1 MVHSPS
7 LVRTYPSEATS
18 GPHALAWW
26 TDTLESVAA
35 RLGTDLR
42 NGLSGAE
49 SAARLSVIGPNE
61 LIEAPTKAAWQL
73 FLGQFANTMIVVL
86 LVAGLV
92 TAVIGDLTDA
102 AVIAAVVVLNAII
115 GFSQEHRAERAMA
128 ALRRMTQPVARVA
141 RDGIVRGIPARDV
154 TVGDVLLLEAGDLVA
169 ADARLIE
176 APNLRVNEASLTG
189 ESIPVEKTAEP
200 LPPGEG
206 ELVAERRN
214 AVFQGTA
221 VVSGRGAAIVTETG
235 MATALGHIAGLLQVH
250 AAPPTPLQRQLAVL
264 GRRIAAAA
272 VAACIV
278 IFLVG
283 IARGEPIDLMFFTA
297 VSLAVAAIPESLP
310 AVVTVSMALGAHR
323 MARRHAL
330 IRKLSAVETLGSVTV
345 IASDKTGTLTQG
357 RMVVE
362 RLWTP
367 AGAVE
372 VSGAGYEP
380 FGCFTANGAPVAPRQ
395 VPSLAALLQAAALCN
410 DAALVAPT
418 LPEEGWTAAGDPT
431 EAALLALAGK
441 AGYDRAS
448 LAEAHPR
455 VAEIAFDAGRR
466 RMMTVHAGAGGGL
479 RVAVKGAPEAVLPVV
494 TSILE
499 HDVVRPLR
507 SDDMVAVEAVAEA
520 AAADGYRVLALAGRE
535 RIAADLAPEGLERE
549 LTLYGLVAMADPPR
563 ASSAEAV
570 QAARAAGIT
579 PVMITG
585 DHPATAGAIARQLGI
600 LGPGGQVVT
609 GRELVESNPATL
621 AQRVLDIAVYAR
633 TTPEQKLD
641 IVSAWQARGDVV
653 AMTGDGVNDAPALHK
668 ADIGVAMGI
677 SGTEVSR
684 EAADMVLADDDFAT
698 IVKAVREG
706 RRIYDNIRRSVRF
719 GLTGGSAEV
728 WLLFLAP
735 FIGLP
740 LPLLP
745 IQILWVN
752 LVTHGLPGVALA
764 VEPAEPDVLRR
775 APRSRGEGI
784 LGGGLWQ
791 HILVDGLLLGVVCLA
806 LGSWAYT
813 TGRPWQTI
821 VFTALALLQLG
832 NALALRSDRETVFR
846 LGWRRNPALL
856 AVLGGTLVLQL
867 ALIYLPVAQ
876 DILSTEALSAADLA
890 VVLVASTAL
899 FWVVEIQKF
908 LRRRRPDPGVGS
920 RQMPVRAERMLAWT
934 QTEE

>member
-1 MVHSPS
+1 MVHSP
-7 LVRTYPSEATS
+7 LPVRTHPSGATS
-18 GPHALAWW
+18 CAHAVDWW

-42 NGLSGAE
+42 MGLSAAE
-49 SAARLSVIGPNE
+49 SAARLRVNGPNA
-61 LIEAPTKAAWQL
+61 LIEPPTKAAWRL
-73 FLGQFANTMIVVL
+73 FLGQFADTMIIVL
-86 LVAGLV
+86 LAAGLV

-102 AVIAAVVVLNAII
+102 AVIAVVIVLNAII

-128 ALRRMTQPVARVA
+128 ALRRMTLPVARVT
-141 RDGIVRGIPARDV
+141 RDGEVRTIAAPEV
-154 TVGDVLLLEAGDLVA
+154 VVGDVLHLEAGDLVA
-169 ADARLIE
+169 ADGRLIE
-176 APNLRVNEASLTG
+176 APNLRLNEAPLTG

-200 LPPGEG
+200 LLPGEG

-214 AVFQGTA
+214 AVFRGTA
-221 VVSGRGAAIVTETG
+221 VVYGRGAAIVTETG
-235 MATALGHIAGLLQVH
+235 MATALGGIANLLQAH
-250 AAPPTPLQRQLAVL
+250 ASPPTPLQRQLAVL

-272 VAACIV
+272 IAASIV

-283 IARGEPIDLMFFTA
+283 IARGEPFDLMFFTA
-297 VSLAVAAIPESLP
+297 VSLAVAAIPKSLP

-357 RMVVE
+357 RMVAE
-362 RLWTP
+362 RVWTRDM
-367 AGAVE
+367 AVH

-380 FGCFTANGAPVAPRQ
+380 SGAFTANGTRVDPRQ
-395 VPSLAALLQAAALCN
+395 VASMAALLRAAALCN
-410 DAALVAPT
+410 DSSLVAPT
-418 LPEEGWTAAGDPT
+418 LPDTGWTASGDPT

-441 AGYDRAS
+441 AGYDRTS
-448 LAEAHPR
+448 LAETAPR
-455 VAEIAFDAGRR
+455 IAEVAFDPDRR
-466 RMMTVHAGAGGGL
+466 RMMTVHAGADGGL
-479 RVAVKGAPEAVLPVV
+479 LVAVKGAPEAVMPVV
-494 TSILE
+494 TSILD
-499 HDVVRPLR
+499 HDVIRPLR
-507 SDDMVAVEAVAEA
+507 SDDVAAVGAVADA
-520 AAADGYRVLALAGRE
+520 AAADGYRVLAIAGRE
-535 RIAADLAPEGLERE
+535 DIPVVPALRELELA

-563 ASSAEAV
+563 ETSAKAV
-570 QAARAAGIT
+570 EAARAAGIT

-585 DHPATAGAIARQLGI
+585 DHPSTAASIARQLGI
-600 LGPGGQVVT
+600 LRPGGQVVT
-609 GRELVESNPATL
+609 GRELAEVDPATL
-621 AQRVLDIAVYAR
+621 AQRVGDIAVYAR

-641 IVSAWQARGDVV
+641 IVSAWQARGDIV
-653 AMTGDGVNDAPALHK
+653 AMTGDGVNDAPALRK

-775 APRSRGEGI
+775 APRPRGEGI
-784 LGGGLWQ
+784 LSGGLWQ
-791 HILVDGLLLGVVCLA
+791 HILVDGLLLGAVCLA

-821 VFTALALLQLG
+821 
-832 NALALRSDRETVFR
+832 
-846 LGWRRNPALL
+846 
-856 AVLGGTLVLQL
+856 
-867 ALIYLPVAQ
+867 
-876 DILSTEALSAADLA
+876 DLH
-890 VVLVASTAL
+890 
-899 FWVVEIQKF
+899 
-908 LRRRRPDPGVGS
+908 DPGAPPA
-920 RQMPVRAERMLAWT
+920 RQRARTPLGP
-934 QTEE
+934 